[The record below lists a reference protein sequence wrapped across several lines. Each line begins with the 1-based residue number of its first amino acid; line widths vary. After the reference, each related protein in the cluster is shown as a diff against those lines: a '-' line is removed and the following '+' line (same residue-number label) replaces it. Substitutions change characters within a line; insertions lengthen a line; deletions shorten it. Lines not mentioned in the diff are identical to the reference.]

1 MAVYPFNFV
10 NKRGIPTVES
20 TGVSVNA
27 TNVVFTFAPHSFSGI
42 WGRGLVLINLAQ
54 PIADGTTGTLP
65 IVFSTNG
72 VEQAVTSTGG
82 GAVTVADFTG
92 AGVYLFYY
100 DKASN
105 TLQQLTGVV

>member
-1 MAVYPFNFV
+1 MAIYPFNFV

-20 TGVSVNA
+20 VSVSVG
-27 TNVVFTFAPHSFSGI
+27 TDNVVFSFAPHSFANI

-54 PIADGTTGTLP
+54 AIPTDTTGTLP
-65 IVFSTNG
+65 IVFETNG
-72 VEQAVTSTGG
+72 IQQNVIANGG
-82 GAVTVADFTG
+82 GNVTVADFTG
-92 AGVYLFYY
+92 VGVYLFYY